1 MSSFSGLT
9 AVRIGMLH
17 SCVCEA
23 NAAPKPMRTKM
34 TETEKQMAQQLIK
47 ACEALLAKSAAKDM
61 KVVRDALDLA
71 KAHYGKADN
80 A

>member
-17 SCVCEA
+17 SRVYEA
-23 NAAPKPMRTKM
+23 NAVPKLRRTKM
-34 TETEKQMAQQLIK
+34 TDTEKKMAQQLIK
-47 ACEALLAKSAAKDM
+47 ACEALMAKSAAKDM
-61 KVVRDALDLA
+61 KVVCDALDLA
-71 KAHYGKADN
+71 KAHYGKAGD

>member
-1 MSSFSGLT
+1 
-9 AVRIGMLH
+9 
-17 SCVCEA
+17 
-23 NAAPKPMRTKM
+23 M